1 MVQPINNPIPPLS
14 SEYQIIEE
22 RLYEDLLLACNDC
35 NSPGVI
41 TAYVR
46 EIPNLKIVPL
56 KTAPSKLAKFRK
68 AGLIGC
74 LNETGVTSEN
84 YKNEIYKDNLSIN

>member
-1 MVQPINNPIPPLS
+1 MSQPISNPIPPYN
-14 SEYQIIEE
+14 SEYQTIEE
-22 RLYEDLLLACNDC
+22 RLFEDLLRAGNDC

-41 TAYVR
+41 KAYIQ

-56 KTAPSKLAKFRK
+56 KTAPSKLARFRK

-74 LNETGVTSEN
+74 LNDTGLTSEN
-84 YKNEIYKDNLSIN
+84 YKNEIYKDNSSS

>member
-1 MVQPINNPIPPLS
+1 MFQPINNPTSPLS

-22 RLYEDLLLACNDC
+22 RLYEDLLIAGNDC

-41 TAYVR
+41 TAYIK

-56 KTAPSKLAKFRK
+56 KPPPSKLAKFRK

-74 LNETGVTSEN
+74 LNDTGLTSKN
-84 YKNEIYKDNLSIN
+84 YKNEIYKDNLSN